1 MSNRQEAVFEE
12 LRSATAPSTVPSAR
26 PSRRWK
32 NTGRGGE
39 ERRKRDAQIK
49 WLRSRIGAANDTWIQ
64 AQIAKL
70 KNQQEGNPAG

>member
-1 MSNRQEAVFEE
+1 MINRQDAVFEE
-12 LRSATAPSTVPSAR
+12 LRTVPSAR

-39 ERRKRDAQIK
+39 ERRKREAQIK
-49 WLRSRIGAANDTWIQ
+49 WLRSRLGAANDPWIQ

-70 KNQQEGNPAG
+70 KNQREGNPAGRMR

>member
-12 LRSATAPSTVPSAR
+12 LTSATAPSTEPSTR
-26 PSRRWK
+26 PGRRWK

-39 ERRKRDAQIK
+39 ERRKREAQIK
-49 WLRSRIGAANDTWIQ
+49 WLRSRLGAANDPWIQ

-70 KNQQEGNPAG
+70 KNQREDNPAG